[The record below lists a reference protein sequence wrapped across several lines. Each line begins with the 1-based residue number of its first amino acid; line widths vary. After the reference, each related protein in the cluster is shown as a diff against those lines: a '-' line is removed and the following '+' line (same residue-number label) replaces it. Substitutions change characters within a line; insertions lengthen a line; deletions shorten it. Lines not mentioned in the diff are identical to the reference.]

1 MPRPDG
7 RSQRRAALAAL
18 AVAALL
24 PATPARAADVTR
36 VTVEAPLPARID
48 MSGMRRVLVT
58 RFLVDHDVPEFD
70 LNKELIALLRRELR
84 KRTDLVILEVEAPPL
99 PEQPFAEL
107 LSNTG
112 FWRRMAETT
121 GADLIISGRTSFAV
135 SDRSGFVQ
143 VDEISPLTGQRV
155 RRTKFVDR
163 EGFDLDL
170 NLFFIR
176 GSTGL
181 ILYEDHFTATKTEV
195 GRGSDRLTVMYG
207 LFEQFEDDVVGI
219 LAPRVKTVQ
228 RLLFTE

>member
-1 MPRPDG
+1 MPRPDV
-7 RSQRRAALAAL
+7 RSRRCAALAAL
-18 AVAALL
+18 ALAVFPLT
-24 PATPARAADVTR
+24 TPARAADVTR
-36 VTVEAPLPARID
+36 VTVAAPLPARLD

-70 LNKELIALLRRELR
+70 LNKDLIALLRRELR
-84 KRTDLVILEVEAPPL
+84 KRTDLEILEIDPPPL
-99 PEQPFAEL
+99 PEQPFADL
-107 LSNTG
+107 LTNTG

-121 GADLIISGRTSFAV
+121 GADLIISGRTSFVV

-143 VDEISPLTGQRV
+143 VDEISPLTGQRI
-155 RRTKFVDR
+155 RRTRFVDR

-181 ILYEDHFTATKTEV
+181 ILYEDHFTAAKTEV
-195 GRGSDRLTVMYG
+195 GRGSDRLTVMYS
-207 LFEQFEDDVVGI
+207 LFEQFEDEVVGI